1 MSDSP
6 DREVLRAA
14 GVTAGYGG
22 APIIEDVS
30 ISVAAGKITAIVGP
44 NGAGKSTLLKA
55 ISGVLRVS
63 SGNVHVLGERTTN
76 LPSDKLVRRKLAY
89 VPQTSNV
96 FPGLT
101 VKENLEMGAYLRRAG
116 LKDRIDAMCDLFPD
130 LQPALRRRAGLL
142 SGGQRSMLAMAR
154 GLMLDPA
161 VMLLDEPSAGLS
173 PILQTRLWA
182 QIEKVAQTGVGVCV
196 VEQNTRLTL
205 RHAHWGYIL
214 VLGRN
219 RLDGPATEL
228 LKDEKVVDLY
238 IGRMN

>member
-1 MSDSP
+1 
-6 DREVLRAA
+6 
-14 GVTAGYGG
+14 
-22 APIIEDVS
+22 
-30 ISVAAGKITAIVGP
+30 
-44 NGAGKSTLLKA
+44 
-55 ISGVLRVS
+55 
-63 SGNVHVLGERTTN
+63 
-76 LPSDKLVRRKLAY
+76 
-89 VPQTSNV
+89 V

-101 VKENLEMGAYLRRAG
+101 VKENLEMGAYLRRTG
-116 LKDRIDAMCDLFPD
+116 LKDRIDAMCELFPD
-130 LQPALRRRAGLL
+130 LRPALRRRAGLL